1 MRYTSDTCLYL
12 VIHIMRH
19 VRLLAHIL
27 LSLWK
32 YVNVPTFLSKAIE
45 YLAKQSNLR
54 SSILF
59 NYTESVLIKNNR
71 RKDKTKFKKKRVES
85 KWYVSEVKQQGRL
98 PGFSTMNVRYLGLQR
113 PKIAETRFGKWD
125 INWKL

>member
-32 YVNVPTFLSKAIE
+32 YVNVPTFLSKARE

-71 RKDKTKFKKKRVES
+71 RKDKTKLKKKES
-85 KWYVSEVKQQGRL
+85 RIE
-98 PGFSTMNVRYLGLQR
+98 M
-113 PKIAETRFGKWD
+113 ICFGG
-125 INWKL
+125 